1 MITQTQSSSS
11 SRGPAATASNG
22 VDNSGAMDAAV
33 GNANS
38 SNSNGFGGGGGGGSD
53 DMQNKPLPSFQK

>member
-38 SNSNGFGGGGGGGSD
+38 SNSNGFGGGGGSD